1 MDLESFVSLKTSSEL
16 ENLSNQILTIV
27 NLFSTGKKIF
37 KNNNSKGN
45 QILKNP
51 KFQILKDKIENKV
64 NLVLNK
70 LSELNF
76 NNLLS
81 EFIESFGKISEQ
93 DYILVQKAFYQKMQ
107 ADISFVKIYI
117 EFFKIISNIYNDIYK
132 LKSDFI
138 FKMIESKFMHD
149 YQNIDFTEDV
159 DFLKEYDEDS
169 SSMNPEI
176 KRTNNLVIIKNFIS
190 SAVITNEIE
199 DILSKIILEQNN
211 FYADIYYWFQ
221 NKNIDSK
228 TKEYIKNKI
237 STNTLP
243 LREKVLLDNLINGTV
258 ETTKINAT
266 KTGIKSDVINT
277 NTLNIESENIIEEY
291 MYVQSIDEVKIFID
305 TRCKDTIT
313 KNKFCQIMFIKYFES
328 SQENSNFILELAKLL
343 VKKQILFKSNLS
355 RGILSIYNN
364 WSDNSLDYN
373 NATKKMKDL
382 LTCLK
387 NLGIT
392 KNLETIL
399 KTFKI
404 EFIQNK

>member
-16 ENLSNQILTIV
+16 ENLSNEILTIV

-117 EFFKIISNIYNDIYK
+117 EFFKIISNIYNDIYN

-138 FKMIESKFMHD
+138 FKIIESKFMHD
-149 YQNIDFTEDV
+149 YQNIEFTEDI

-169 SSMNPEI
+169 SSMNPEM

-190 SAVITNEIE
+190 SSVITNEI
-199 DILSKIILEQNN
+199 DNFLSKIILEQNN

-237 STNTLP
+237 NTNKLP
-243 LREKVLLDNLINGTV
+243 LREKVLLDNLINGTI
-258 ETTKINAT
+258 EITKVGT
-266 KTGIKSDVINT
+266 KKPVNKIESINT
-277 NTLNIESENIIEEY
+277 DTLNIESENIIEEY
-291 MYVQSIDEVKIFID
+291 IYVQSIEEIKIFVD
-305 TRCKDTIT
+305 TRCKDAIT
-313 KNKFCQIMFIKYFES
+313 KNKFCHILFTKYFES
-328 SQENSNFILELAKLL
+328 SQENSNTILELSKLL

-364 WSDNSLDYN
+364 WSDSSLDYN

-387 NLGIT
+387 NMGIT

-399 KTFKI
+399 KNFKI
-404 EFIQNK
+404 EFIQN